1 MIAGLVRGCH
11 PLPTAAMTLV
21 ITAYAWSV
29 GWTGLALVGV
39 LAAVLLG
46 QLSVG
51 WSNDAFD
58 AGLDLRA
65 GRQDKPTVQGAV
77 SPQLLWGLAVVA
89 LVASIAMSWRV
100 AGWAGGSFH
109 VLAVLMAWLYNTV
122 LSRTPWSWLPY
133 ALAFAAL
140 PPFLSL
146 GLDGTWPP
154 AWTLVLFP
162 IVGVSAHL
170 ANALPDID
178 ADRAAGVDGLAVR
191 LGVRR
196 TAVLCWL
203 LLVIGSIVLVVVAW
217 PTSRILSLLVV
228 VGLVAAAAVA
238 SGRSRR
244 AAMFQGLVLAVVI
257 DVVVIDLVTLAAHS
271 IVR

>member
-1 MIAGLVRGCH
+1 MSLGLLRACH

-29 GWTGLALVGV
+29 GWRGAPLVGV

-58 AGLDLRA
+58 SALDRRV
-65 GRQDKPTVQGAV
+65 GRLDKPTVQGAV
-77 SPQLLWGLAVVA
+77 QARKLWGCAVAALAASVV
-89 LVASIAMSWRV
+89 VSWWI
-100 AGWAGGSFH
+100 AGWQRGSFH

-133 ALAFAAL
+133 AVAFAAL

-178 ADRAAGVDGLAVR
+178 SDRAAGVDGLAIR
-191 LGVRR
+191 LGARRSAGLCWMLLLLGSGILVIVAWPQSRALSAVVVAGCVAAALLARRRAVR
-196 TAVLCWL
+196 TAV
-203 LLVIGSIVLVVVAW
+203 
-217 PTSRILSLLVV
+217 
-228 VGLVAAAAVA
+228 
-238 SGRSRR
+238 
-244 AAMFQGLVLAVVI
+244 FQGLVVAVIV
-257 DVVVIDLVTLAAHS
+257 DVVVIDVLTVIGA
-271 IVR
+271 